1 MNQNIPNHFLRL
13 IKRIKEDGND
23 ISNLSFGKLRK
34 TATDLIKRFS
44 DGEIAGVFDCHGS
57 PVKTDSLSD
66 QYSNRPF
73 GKVFKAIREVVKYL
87 IPVFQEAGP
96 KPFSPQAQAYT
107 KRTTIDRIIELYD
120 EGYPTEQIAAEVCL
134 SGSAV
139 CSACGPNLLH

>member
-73 GKVFKAIREVVKYL
+73 GKVFKAIREVVKYS
-87 IPVFQEAGP
+87 F
-96 KPFSPQAQAYT
+96 PFS
-107 KRTTIDRIIELYD
+107 KKLGR
-120 EGYPTEQIAAEVCL
+120 
-134 SGSAV
+134 S
-139 CSACGPNLLH
+139 LHEANNY